1 MCIFINMSN
10 KIVLTNNDLHQIV
23 KQIKEQVEGDY
34 YKISPEEYLQLMS
47 LGSYHGKAITK
58 MKRFEGKPLWITG
71 DLNMSSTPTDSLG
84 NVGYIDGSLNIS
96 NTNVSNIS
104 GTKVKSWVSDSNSP
118 RERFREKEELNA
130 KLTIQESLRENDE
143 WALEQGDETGEKAHA
158 LFDNLVN
165 IGEIEPLSDEDK
177 EKLTILQR
185 KLQDLEQEYDNL
197 DDNDERVYELQDA
210 IDETDS
216 EIAELEENNVDVYM
230 MYPNPNYGHYGLLQ
244 FEVLIPG
251 FKGNEYSVGTEGE
264 MDEAALQYAKNYID
278 DVGADGFNESFIE
291 DYLDVDAIVNM
302 AEDDYDYQ
310 VRDYP
315 DSYFSDSDYE
325 LTYEQEQRIE
335 QLESQIEDL
344 EQQKLELDSD
354 DENYYD
360 YEEDLDNQ
368 IEALQ
373 EELDSI
379 EVDTEPTE
387 EMIENKVAE
396 LVRDVRRYPLDY
408 LKNLDLDIKEYID
421 EDELAQGLVNSDGWG
436 LMNSYDGQYD
446 SEEVNG
452 VTYYIMRTN

>member
-1 MCIFINMSN
+1 MNK
-10 KIVLTNNDLHQIV
+10 KIVLTNKDLHQIV
-23 KQIKEQVEGDY
+23 KQIVEQVEGEY

-47 LGSYHGKAITK
+47 LSSYHGKAITK

-71 DLNMSSTPTDSLG
+71 DLSLEGTPTDSLG
-84 NVGYIDGSLNIS
+84 NVAYVDGSLDIS
-96 NTNVSNIS
+96 NTKVSNL
-104 GTKVKSWVSDSNSP
+104 GDMRVKSYISDRNSP
-118 RERFREKEELNA
+118 RERIREKQELNA
-130 KLTIQESLRENDE
+130 KLGEQESLRDSDE

-165 IGEIEPLSDEDK
+165 NGEIEQLSDEDN
-177 EKLTILQR
+177 EKLTILRR
-185 KLQDLEQEYDNL
+185 KLQDLEQEYEGL
-197 DDNDERVYELQDA
+197 DDNDERAYELQET
-210 IDETDS
+210 IDETQT
-216 EIAELEENNVDVYM
+216 EIEELEENDADVYM
-230 MYPNPNYGHYGLLQ
+230 MYASRYTHYGLQQ

-251 FKGNEYSVGTEGE
+251 FKDREYTVGTYEE
-264 MDEAALQYAKNYID
+264 MDEAALQYAKSYVD
-278 DVGADGFNESFIE
+278 DIGADGFSESFIE

-302 AEDDYDYQ
+302 AEEDYDYQ
-310 VRDYP
+310 IRDYP

-354 DENYYD
+354 DDNYYE

-373 EELDSI
+373 EELDNI

-387 EMIENKVAE
+387 DMIENKVNE
-396 LVRDVRRYPLDY
+396 LVRDVRRDPLDY
-408 LKNLDLDIKEYID
+408 LKNYGLDIKEYID
-421 EDELAQGLVNSDGWG
+421 EDELAQGLADSEGWG
-436 LMNSYDGQYD
+436 FMNGYDNRYD

>member
-1 MCIFINMSN
+1 MGN

-34 YKISPEEYLQLMS
+34 YKISPEEYIQLMS

-58 MKRFEGKPLWITG
+58 MKKFQGKPLWITG
-71 DLNMSSTPTDSLG
+71 DLNLSSTPTDSLG
-84 NVGYIDGSLNIS
+84 NVGYVDGSLNIS
-96 NTNVSNIS
+96 RTKIS
-104 GTKVKSWVSDSNSP
+104 GLGNTKVKSWVSDSDTP
-118 RERFREKEELNA
+118 REKNREKEELNA
-130 KLTIQESLRENDE
+130 KLTIQESLREEDE
-143 WALEQGDETGEKAHA
+143 WNLSNGDETGEKAHA

-165 IGEIEPLSDEDK
+165 NGEIEPLSDEDK
-177 EKLTILQR
+177 EKLTILRR
-185 KLQDLEQEYDNL
+185 KLQDLEEEYDAL
-197 DDNDERVYELQDA
+197 DDNDERVSELQDA
-210 IDETDS
+210 IDETDV
-216 EIAELEENNVDVYM
+216 EIEELEENDVDVYM
-230 MYPNPNYGHYGLLQ
+230 MYPQPRYTHYGLTQ

-251 FKGNEYSVGTEGE
+251 FKGNEYSVGTEEE
-264 MDEAALQYAKNYID
+264 MDEAALQYAKSYID

-302 AEDDYDYQ
+302 AEEDYDYQ

-315 DSYFSDSDYE
+315 DSWFSESDYE

-379 EVDTEPTE
+379 EVNTEPTE
-387 EMIENKVAE
+387 EMIENKVNE
-396 LVRDVRRYPLDY
+396 LVRDVRRDPLDY
-408 LKNLDLDIKEYID
+408 LKNYGLDIKEYID

-436 LMNSYDGQYD
+436 IMNSYDGQYD

>member
-1 MCIFINMSN
+1 MG
-10 KIVLTNNDLHQIV
+10 KKLTLTESELHKVIRQI
-23 KQIKEQVEGDY
+23 IEQTEDEY
-34 YKISPEEYLQLMS
+34 YRISPEDYLDMMKYASNNGNVFRRMKEY
-47 LGSYHGKAITK
+47 G
-58 MKRFEGKPLWITG
+58 GKPLYITG
-71 DLNMSSTPTDSLG
+71 DLDLSGKDVTDIG
-84 NVGYIDGSLNIS
+84 PIAYIDGSLDIRN
-96 NTNVSNIS
+96 
-104 GTKVKSWVSDSNSP
+104 TKVSDLGGLQVKRYISDSDSP
-118 RERFREKEELNA
+118 RERIREKQELNA
-130 KLTIQESLRENDE
+130 KLGEQESLRDSDE

-165 IGEIEPLSDEDK
+165 VGEIEPLSDEDK
-177 EKLTILQR
+177 EKLTILRR
-185 KLQDLEQEYDNL
+185 KLQDLEQEYEGL
-197 DDNDERVYELQDA
+197 DDNDDRAYELQET
-210 IDETDS
+210 IDETQT
-216 EIAELEENNVDVYM
+216 EIEELEENNVDVYM
-230 MYPNPNYGHYGLLQ
+230 MYASPRYTHYGLQQ

-251 FKGNEYSVGTEGE
+251 FKDREYTVGTEEE
-264 MDEAALQYAKNYID
+264 MDAAALEYAKNYVD
-278 DVGADGFNESFIE
+278 DVGADGFSESFIE
-291 DYLDVDAIVNM
+291 DYLDVDAIVSM
-302 AEDDYDYQ
+302 AEDDYEYQ

-315 DSYFSDSDYE
+315 DSYFSDDDYE
-325 LTYEQEQRIE
+325 LTSEQEERIE

-379 EVDTEPTE
+379 EVNTEPTE
-387 EMIENKVAE
+387 EMIENKVNE
-396 LVRDVRRYPLDY
+396 LVRDVRRDPLDY
-408 LKNLDLDIKEYID
+408 LKNYGLDIKEYID

>member
-1 MCIFINMSN
+1 MNN
-10 KIVLTNNDLHQIV
+10 KIVLTNKDLHQIV

-130 KLTIQESLRENDE
+130 KLTIQESLREEDE
-143 WALEQGDETGEKAHA
+143 WNLSNGDETGEKAHA

-165 IGEIEPLSDEDK
+165 NGEIEPLSDEDK
-177 EKLTILQR
+177 EKLTILRR

-197 DDNDERVYELQDA
+197 DDNDERVYELQDV
-210 IDETDS
+210 IDETDV
-216 EIAELEENNVDVYM
+216 EIEVLEENDVDVYM

-251 FKGNEYSVGTEGE
+251 FKGNEYSVGTEEE
-264 MDEAALQYAKNYID
+264 MDAAALQYAKSYID

>member
-1 MCIFINMSN
+1 MIVVLPVK
-10 KIVLTNNDLHQIV
+10 KI
-23 KQIKEQVEGDY
+23 
-34 YKISPEEYLQLMS
+34 
-47 LGSYHGKAITK
+47 
-58 MKRFEGKPLWITG
+58 
-71 DLNMSSTPTDSLG
+71 
-84 NVGYIDGSLNIS
+84 
-96 NTNVSNIS
+96 
-104 GTKVKSWVSDSNSP
+104 
-118 RERFREKEELNA
+118 RERQELNA
-130 KLTIQESLRENDE
+130 KLGEQESLRDSDE
-143 WALEQGDETGEKAHA
+143 WMLERGDDTGEKAHA

-165 IGEIEPLSDEDK
+165 TGEIEPLSDDDK
-177 EKLTILQR
+177 EKLIILRR
-185 KLQDLEQEYDNL
+185 KLQDLEQEYEGL
-197 DDNDERVYELQDA
+197 DDNDDRAYELQET
-210 IDETDS
+210 IDETQT
-216 EIAELEENNVDVYM
+216 EIEELEENDVDVYM
-230 MYPNPNYGHYGLLQ
+230 MYPHPRYTHYGLQQ

-251 FKGNEYSVGTEGE
+251 FKNREYTVGTEEE
-264 MDEAALQYAKNYID
+264 MDKAALQYAENYVD
-278 DVGADGFNESFIE
+278 DVGADGFTESFIE

-302 AEDDYDYQ
+302 AEEDYDYQ

-373 EELDSI
+373 EELDGI
-379 EVDTEPTE
+379 EVNTEPTE
-387 EMIENKVAE
+387 EMIENKVNE
-396 LVRDVRRYPLDY
+396 LVRDVRRDPLDY
-408 LKNLDLDIKEYID
+408 LKNYGLDIKEYID

-436 LMNSYDGQYD
+436 IMNSYDGQYD

>member
-1 MCIFINMSN
+1 MR
-10 KIVLTNNDLHQIV
+10 
-23 KQIKEQVEGDY
+23 Y
-34 YKISPEEYLQLMS
+34 
-47 LGSYHGKAITK
+47 GSYHGKAITK
-58 MKRFEGKPLWITG
+58 IKKFQGKPLWITG
-71 DLNMSSTPTDSLG
+71 NLNLEGTPTDSLG
-84 NVGYIDGSLNIS
+84 NVGYVDGTLNIS
-96 NTNVSNIS
+96 RTNVSSIE
-104 GTKVKSWVSDSNSP
+104 GVKVKSYVSDYNSP
-118 RERFREKEELNA
+118 RERIREKQELNA
-130 KLTIQESLRENDE
+130 KLGQQESLRDSDE
-143 WALEQGDETGEKAHA
+143 WALEQGDETGEKAQA

-165 IGEIEPLSDEDK
+165 VGEIEPLSDDDK
-177 EKLTILQR
+177 EKLIILRR
-185 KLQDLEQEYDNL
+185 KLQDLEREYEEL
-197 DDNDERVYELQDA
+197 GDNDDRVNDVQDA
-210 IDETDS
+210 IDETQT
-216 EIAELEENNVDVYM
+216 EIEELEENDVDVYM
-230 MYPNPNYGHYGLLQ
+230 MYPNSRYRHYGLQQ

-251 FKGNEYSVGTEGE
+251 FKDREYTVGTEEE
-264 MDEAALQYAKNYID
+264 MDKAALDYAKSYID

-302 AEDDYDYQ
+302 AEEDYDYQ

-379 EVDTEPTE
+379 EVDTEPTDD
-387 EMIENKVAE
+387 MIDTKVAE
-396 LVRDVRRYPLDY
+396 LVRDVRRDPLDY
-408 LKNLDLDIKEYID
+408 LKNYGLDIKEYID
-421 EDELAQGLVNSDGWG
+421 EDALAQGLVDSDGWG
-436 LMNSYDGQYD
+436 VMNGYDGQYD